1 MISLNRLL
9 QMLSGAD
16 TDKPLVSLNRFFW
29 PNRQRDAKVPLAV
42 REQIDSGGLQLRNV
56 GSLRTPL
63 DEECE
68 RAGLMHAKSEL
79 VVGTAFGVYAI
90 QIEFDGNLKPFRSW
104 ASQNAAMRV
113 RHSRAQTDAY
123 VSVVRSWVS
132 EKRKGRDLQIITGK
146 FVCDSVARLPGATP
160 ALKHLCA
167 RIDIQAS
174 IGAAIVSA
182 VNAAK
187 PVGGQLPRH

>member
-90 QIEFDGNLKPFRSW
+90 QIEFDGNLKPFPKLGLAKCCN
-104 ASQNAAMRV
+104 AS
-113 RHSRAQTDAY
+113 
-123 VSVVRSWVS
+123 
-132 EKRKGRDLQIITGK
+132 
-146 FVCDSVARLPGATP
+146 
-160 ALKHLCA
+160 
-167 RIDIQAS
+167 
-174 IGAAIVSA
+174 
-182 VNAAK
+182 
-187 PVGGQLPRH
+187 